1 MRITVKNCPH
11 ACVSGLR
18 QSPIRPVRNRFC
30 EHRELRLGPGGCSQT
45 RKPASDKE
53 KRCFTPFA
61 AGVRYEK
68 IRFIGDGVRK
78 SLRGSKHIKEFG
90 DRCHKENTSIKR
102 IETLLHR
109 PPPLAHP
116 HVTMRIL
123 NKGDLNVC
131 LPLHPIDMA
140 KGATMRTSQQKIE
153 TPATHSG
160 SPATTSKREHLNKS
174 SSLRNA
180 G

>member
-102 IETLLHR
+102 IETL
-109 PPPLAHP
+109 
-116 HVTMRIL
+116 
-123 NKGDLNVC
+123 GY
-131 LPLHPIDMA
+131 IDHFQRRHSSH
-140 KGATMRTSQQKIE
+140 KENTSIKRIE
-153 TPATHSG
+153 TSCAPILLPKSANCVT
-160 SPATTSKREHLNKS
+160 KRTPQ
-174 SSLRNA
+174 
-180 G
+180 

>member
-1 MRITVKNCPH
+1 MRITVKNCA
-11 ACVSGLR
+11 ACLR
-18 QSPIRPVRNRFC
+18 FRVATESDPSC
-30 EHRELRLGPGGCSQT
+30 EESILRTPGASARPGGCSQT

-102 IETLLHR
+102 IET
-109 PPPLAHP
+109 HP
-116 HVTMRIL
+116 
-123 NKGDLNVC
+123 
-131 LPLHPIDMA
+131 
-140 KGATMRTSQQKIE
+140 TSRSLRRSVRHKENTSIKRIE
-153 TPATHSG
+153 TPMDSKERSRILG
-160 SPATTSKREHLNKS
+160 SHKENTSIKRIETLE
-174 SSLRNA
+174 A
-180 G
+180 